1 MAEVLRTDATLA
13 LCVVPVRS
21 GSKGLP
27 HKNIRPFLGRPLLAH
42 SVGHAVQSGRFAD
55 IAVSSDSETYL
66 AAGTEAGATLALRRP
81 DALASDTAGSMDVL
95 FHAIAE
101 AEARTGRE
109 YDVICLLQ
117 ATSPLRLPSDVSGAI
132 DLLSRGGYDSVV
144 GVQPA
149 KGSPYFTLVE
159 EDAGGRVAL
168 SKPLPHGVTRRQDA
182 PDVWQINGAVY
193 VWTRQALFEQ
203 RGVLCRKT
211 GLWQMPMLRS
221 LDIDTEDDWQLAECA
236 GRMVTPATAEVG

>member
-1 MAEVLRTDATLA
+1 MAEVLRTNATEA
-13 LCVVPVRS
+13 LCVVPLRS

-66 AAGTEAGATLALRRP
+66 AAGTEAGATLSIRRP

-101 AEARTGRE
+101 AEVRTGRK
-109 YDVICLLQ
+109 YSVICLLQ
-117 ATSPLRLPSDVSGAI
+117 ATSPLRLSSDVSGAI
-132 DLLSRGGYDSVV
+132 DLLLDGGYDTVV

-159 EDAGGRVAL
+159 EDASGRVAL
-168 SKPLPHGVTRRQDA
+168 SKPLPQGVTRRQDA

-193 VWTRQALFEQ
+193 AWNRNALFEQ
-203 RGVLCRKT
+203 RSVLCRKT
-211 GLWQMPMLRS
+211 GLWRMPMLRS
-221 LDIDTEDDWQLAECA
+221 LDIDTEDDWKLAECA
-236 GRMVTPATAEVG
+236 GRIMTPALVGVG